1 MPTFVSFRSHLD
13 ILSVS
18 SDLFYDSELQACA
31 TDRPQQQL
39 FVRGGC
45 DFLPNPKSP
54 IVFHGVRG
62 KNLQEPDSPS
72 WFNPNEAFQARI
84 SCNFSWYMY
93 PSLCLSNSYAIRL
106 TEINQKNKC
115 YNKITK
121 DYFTEYSFDWI

>member
-1 MPTFVSFRSHLD
+1 MSTFVSFRSHLD

-84 SCNFSWYMY
+84 
-93 PSLCLSNSYAIRL
+93 I
-106 TEINQKNKC
+106 C
-115 YNKITK
+115 YQNYGNMGILRDLFVIQITK
-121 DYFTEYSFDWI
+121 YRSKVGSYY

>member
-84 SCNFSWYMY
+84 SCNFSKLWECMGILIDLFVKAVKAY
-93 PSLCLSNSYAIRL
+93 PNSDY
-106 TEINQKNKC
+106 KNSI
-115 YNKITK
+115 YI
-121 DYFTEYSFDWI
+121 